1 MVHHAVAVL
10 LSSPQRCQF
19 PCLTSKMPRKK
30 GESTWKTDQAKKRLV
45 EKQSRKLKHA
55 RVLSRPGLT
64 FLEQASVKE
73 STLVFY
79 ERLAR
84 DFVAWTRE
92 FGHRWST
99 DVELDAVLCQKM
111 NSMYFEGG
119 AADDGSRLIAAL
131 KFFLPEVSRLG
142 SCSLPRTTR
151 ALNAWRKLAP
161 SFQGMPMPFVVLCAI
176 VGFTLRR
183 HLCSAAGRNLGLKW
197 MVAFHTYMRPVEIDR
212 LLSWQIVRPVHHSVA
227 APYSMFGVLLHP
239 TEAGRPGKTGMWD
252 ETVLIDDTRLFPAL
266 WHLVTTRPSRESCWL
281 HSTAEDIHA
290 MTDAINALG
299 LQELGLCRY
308 SMRHGG
314 ASHDLLTSARTV
326 DAVKRRG
333 RWRSD
338 SSLRRY
344 GKETRILS
352 ELNKVAPQVVELG
365 SLVAAELSSLLTKGS
380 MSHDLRRRLDQFVK

>member
-1 MVHHAVAVL
+1 
-10 LSSPQRCQF
+10 
-19 PCLTSKMPRKK
+19 
-30 GESTWKTDQAKKRLV
+30 
-45 EKQSRKLKHA
+45 
-55 RVLSRPGLT
+55 
-64 FLEQASVKE
+64 
-73 STLVFY
+73 
-79 ERLAR
+79 
-84 DFVAWTRE
+84 
-92 FGHRWST
+92 
-99 DVELDAVLCQKM
+99 
-111 NSMYFEGG
+111 
-119 AADDGSRLIAAL
+119 
-131 KFFLPEVSRLG
+131 
-142 SCSLPRTTR
+142 
-151 ALNAWRKLAP
+151 
-161 SFQGMPMPFVVLCAI
+161 
-176 VGFTLRR
+176 
-183 HLCSAAGRNLGLKW
+183 
-197 MVAFHTYMRPVEIDR
+197 
-212 LLSWQIVRPVHHSVA
+212 
-227 APYSMFGVLLHP
+227 
-239 TEAGRPGKTGMWD
+239 MWD

-333 RWRSD
+333 RWKSD